1 MKVSDKI
8 PESEEEEEVEVV
20 ATVQQAVS
28 YFTSNFNKVHME
40 VISYCSTLSSLQSDC
55 TINLIES
62 KGENYVLSA
71 TLDEWISFRMKKNMS
86 SFMLWKEKVYIYVVL
101 EYQLLCWS

>member
-1 MKVSDKI
+1 MEDKI
-8 PESEEEEEVEVV
+8 FI
-20 ATVQQAVS
+20 TVC
-28 YFTSNFNKVHME
+28 T
-40 VISYCSTLSSLQSDC
+40 TLSFLQSDC

-86 SFMLWKEKVYIYVVL
+86 SFMLWKEKVIYVVL